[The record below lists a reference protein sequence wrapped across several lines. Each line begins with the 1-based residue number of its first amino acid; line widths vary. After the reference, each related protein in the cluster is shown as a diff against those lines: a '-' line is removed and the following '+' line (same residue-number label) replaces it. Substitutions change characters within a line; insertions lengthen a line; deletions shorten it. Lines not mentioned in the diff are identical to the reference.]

1 MDTEVRGLY
10 IPYTYTYDSFTVF
23 FHDDYVFIGD
33 RDFPIGQCCVDMM
46 NVDASLIEEINHRIW
61 KFSPFG
67 RALPIEQTASAAAAA
82 QEKLNAVWEL
92 VFTLPVYRELNIDK
106 DCCYH
111 TFERLLA
118 KKDKWDQVKDEKSPG
133 HHKYLQLM
141 TELEWF
147 PKRLWDFRKR
157 IDCMINENLEPLER
171 RNPAAY
177 ALAYSFFYA
186 KMLRES
192 PEGEFGQSC
201 SIEVRFVPMA
211 GRTEEDDIFV
221 AEKATFSRL
230 ADFLWTEFYRGLAR
244 GNAPRVCQNCGKY
257 FLLTS
262 GYDIRYCNNI
272 APGETE
278 RTCRKVGAH
287 RKESRN
293 QEEYTPAQKEYKRT
307 YNRLKVRKQRKKI
320 SEDEWNTAVAQAQD
334 LVAQSERGELTDD
347 ELIQRLRAL

>member
-1 MDTEVRGLY
+1 MGLEATGVY
-10 IPYTYTYDSFTVF
+10 VPYTYTYDEFTVF
-23 FHDDYVFIGD
+23 FHDEYVFIGT
-33 RDFPIGQCCVDMM
+33 RDFPVGQCCVDMM
-46 NVDASLIEEINHRIW
+46 NVDGSLLNEINRRIW
-61 KFSPFG
+61 TFSSFG
-67 RALPIEQTASAAAAA
+67 KALLIEQTASAAAAA
-82 QEKLNAVWEL
+82 QEKLNAVWDL
-92 VFTLPVYRELNIDK
+92 VFSLPVYRELKMDEP
-106 DCCYH
+106 CCYH

-118 KKDKWDQVKDEKSPG
+118 DQKKWDEVKTEKTPG
-133 HHKYLQLM
+133 RRKYQALL

-147 PKRLWDFRKR
+147 PKRLWDLRAR
-157 IDCMINENLEPLER
+157 IERMTSEYLEPLER

-201 SIEVRFVPMA
+201 SMEVRFVPMA

-230 ADFLWTEFYRGLAR
+230 ADFLWTDFYRGLAL

-293 QEEYTPAQKEYKRT
+293 KEEYTPAQKEYQRT

-320 SEDEWNTAVAQAQD
+320 SEDEWNAAVAQAQD

-347 ELIQRLRAL
+347 ELVQRLRAL